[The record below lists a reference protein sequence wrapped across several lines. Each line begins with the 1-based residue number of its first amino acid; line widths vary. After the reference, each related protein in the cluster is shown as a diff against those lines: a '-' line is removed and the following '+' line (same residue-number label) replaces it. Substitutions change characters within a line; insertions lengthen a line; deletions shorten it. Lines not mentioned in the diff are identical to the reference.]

1 MFHTI
6 NMNQNEFTMV
16 QRTVSWVFGFFLP
29 ALGKLLQD
37 CFIPFVA
44 DAQDNTFHEQH
55 FHF

>member
-16 QRTVSWVFGFFLP
+16 QRTVSWVFFFFLP